1 MLTYDMDRIFFDDE
15 GNLESEESY
24 FAPGMLEA
32 YPHLWAE
39 RNDLS
44 EDFCDAEELTLP

>member
-1 MLTYDMDRIFFDDE
+1 MDRIFFDDE
-15 GNLESEESY
+15 GNLESEESF

-44 EDFCDAEELTLP
+44 DFGFDEELTLP

>member
-1 MLTYDMDRIFFDDE
+1 MLTYDMDRIFLDDD
-15 GNLESEESY
+15 GSLESDESY

-39 RNDLS
+39 RNDLP
-44 EDFCDAEELTLP
+44 EDFSDAEELTLP